1 MDTTRNSRWA
11 GRVATVLVIAFLI
24 FDAAGKLL
32 EIPQV
37 LSGTVELGYST
48 EVVFG
53 LGLTLLACTLA
64 YAIPSTS
71 VLGAIL
77 LTGYLGG
84 AVATHVRVGDPTFTH
99 VLFPVYVSVLAW
111 GGLWLRSPQLR
122 SLVNGWKGRNP

>member
-1 MDTTRNSRWA
+1 MHTTRNTRWA
-11 GRVATVLVIAFLI
+11 GRAATALVIAFLS

-32 EIPQV
+32 EVPEV
-37 LSGTVELGYST
+37 VNGTAELGYST

-53 LGLTLLACTLA
+53 LGLTLFACTLA

-99 VLFPVYVSVLAW
+99 VLFPVYVSLLSW

-122 SLVNGWKGRNP
+122 SLVTGWSGRNR